1 MRTAH
6 LGTLEVS
13 VIGLG
18 CNNFGRAIDATQS
31 ARVVGAALDAGV
43 TYFDTAGNYG
53 EGRSESYLGAA
64 LGKRRGE
71 VVIGTKFGMPVPGV
85 PGSGGARPG
94 YVRQAIERS
103 LSQLGTDFIDLYQL
117 HFPDP
122 ETSIEDTL
130 GVMDD
135 LKKEGKVI
143 EIGCCNLD
151 AAQLATAL
159 RSSSEGGWAAFLSN
173 QVEYSLIRRDPETD
187 GLAEVC
193 ADAGVALLPFYPL
206 ANGLLTGKIRRGEA
220 PQGRLGTERY
230 RGFLTGDNFDVVERL
245 DVYAKERGV
254 TMVEVALGWLLTRD
268 LVPAVTPGATTPEQ
282 IVSNAGASGWVP
294 TAADLSA
301 LEALLDA
308 SGAGA
313 G

>member
-1 MRTAH
+1 
-6 LGTLEVS
+6 
-13 VIGLG
+13 
-18 CNNFGRAIDATQS
+18 
-31 ARVVGAALDAGV
+31 
-43 TYFDTAGNYG
+43 
-53 EGRSESYLGAA
+53 
-64 LGKRRGE
+64 
-71 VVIGTKFGMPVPGV
+71 
-85 PGSGGARPG
+85 
-94 YVRQAIERS
+94 VRQAIERS

-122 ETSIEDTL
+122 ETPIEDTL

-151 AAQLATAL
+151 AAQLTTAL

-193 ADAGVALLPFYPL
+193 ADADVALLPFYPL
-206 ANGLLTGKIRRGEA
+206 ANGLLTGKIRRGEE

-230 RGFLTGDNFDVVERL
+230 RGFLTGENFDVVERL

-294 TAADLSA
+294 TADDLSA

-308 SGAGA
+308 RGAGA